1 MYVLRHRRCRRRRR
15 RHCHRI
21 HCRHFVSSS
30 SFKVTIRNCRRLENN
45 TIPFYKNPHENSQD
59 YSFKK
64 PLPVKIDYEE
74 KCGCQDKAKNLAE
87 EMEKVKGVA
96 GSSTTAFATTTATT
110 AQQVKSPC
118 AESKKIQTNSNESS
132 DKKNEKVLESN
143 RKKSSSSSPTST
155 SASTCD
161 KFLKIEF
168 VQSDKKMCEK
178 TEPKKGSIVCADC
191 DKCEMQ
197 IKANGEGII
206 LKCHMCRQ
214 VPSEE
219 ILFPTGNG
227 HKVVTFP

>member
-1 MYVLRHRRCRRRRR
+1 
-15 RHCHRI
+15 
-21 HCRHFVSSS
+21 
-30 SFKVTIRNCRRLENN
+30 
-45 TIPFYKNPHENSQD
+45 
-59 YSFKK
+59 
-64 PLPVKIDYEE
+64 
-74 KCGCQDKAKNLAE
+74 
-87 EMEKVKGVA
+87 MEKVKGVA

-118 AESKKIQTNSNESS
+118 AESKKIQTNSNESC

-143 RKKSSSSSPTST
+143 RKKSSSSSSPTST

-178 TEPKKGSIVCADC
+178 AEPKKGSIVCADC